1 LFHNIAAILALP
13 RWLGY
18 IEVFSKRAQKER
30 KEDFDNVSGWQR
42 LGQAL

>member
-1 LFHNIAAILALP
+1 MVTKSAFE
-13 RWLGY
+13 GY
-18 IEVFSKRAQKER
+18 IEVFSKRAQKEL